1 MNTAPAVASLPRLD
15 PNTLHTFIKPMKK
28 IHDHQDVET
37 FLSSVAYRD
46 IMIFILQLNRCMF
59 PSKIPSK
66 ESGSS
71 NVEVWTLDSD
81 SIDFSEPV
89 RRLQLLLSKLESL
102 IDEVAPDT
110 GPRRFGNISFRKW
123 CEEMESRTA
132 TIMDE
137 CLPPEILQQKSEDG
151 ETVTAKEELMAYL
164 TGSFGSSQR
173 LDYGTGHELSF
184 LAFLACLWKL
194 NGFARADPGVE
205 ERGIVIG
212 VIEPYATPTIASQFC
227 LKANIREVDIF
238 GSFDA

>member
-1 MNTAPAVASLPRLD
+1 MATTAAAPSLQRLD
-15 PNTLHTFIKPMKK
+15 PSIPHTFMRPVKK
-28 IHDHQDVET
+28 INDHQDVET

-46 IMIFILQLNRCMF
+46 IMIFVLQLNRCMF
-59 PSKIPSK
+59 PSKASS

-81 SIDFSEPV
+81 SVDFSEPV

-110 GPRRFGNISFRKW
+110 GPRRFWNISFRKW
-123 CEEMESRTA
+123 CEEMESRA
-132 TIMDE
+132 ASIMDE
-137 CLPPEILQQKSEDG
+137 CLPPEILQQKSEEG
-151 ETVTAKEELMAYL
+151 ETVTAREELMSYL

-194 NGFARADPGVE
+194 NGFAQADPGVE

-212 VIEPYATPTIASQFC
+212 VIEPCVSPLYLMHVPYSSLFF
-227 LKANIREVDIF
+227 RSGIF
-238 GSFDA
+238 GLFDV